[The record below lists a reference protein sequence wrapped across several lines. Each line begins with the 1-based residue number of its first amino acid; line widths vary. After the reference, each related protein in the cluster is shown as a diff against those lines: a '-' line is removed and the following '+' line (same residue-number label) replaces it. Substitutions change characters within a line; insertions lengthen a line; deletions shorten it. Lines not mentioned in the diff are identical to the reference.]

1 MKVLN
6 YGSLNYDYVYEV
18 DHINQPGETQSCVR
32 RNVFCG
38 GKGLNQSVALARAGV
53 SVYQGGLTGEDGQ
66 MFLEVCREN
75 GIDTSCLGRVEGPS
89 GHAVIQLDRSGEN
102 CILIYGGANQ
112 SQTREWMDK
121 TLDHFGEGDLLLL
134 QNEVNGLDYLIDQ
147 AYAKGMVIVL
157 NPSPWD
163 DKLKACDLKKVSVFL
178 INEVEG
184 GQITGEQEPERILD
198 KMQQLYPDA
207 QTVLTLGSK
216 GAIWQGRGQRIR
228 QKAYKVDVVD
238 TTAAGDTFT
247 GYFIAGMTE
256 HMPVEENMRRAARA
270 SAIAVSRMGAAPSIP
285 TLSEVER

>member
-75 GIDTSCLGRVEGPS
+75 GIGTSCLGRVEGPS

-163 DKLKACDLKKVSVFL
+163 DKLKDCDLKKVSVFL

-285 TLSEVER
+285 ALSEVER

>member
-75 GIDTSCLGRVEGPS
+75 GIGTSCLGRVEGPS

-285 TLSEVER
+285 ALSEVER

>member
-1 MKVLN
+1 
-6 YGSLNYDYVYEV
+6 
-18 DHINQPGETQSCVR
+18 
-32 RNVFCG
+32 
-38 GKGLNQSVALARAGV
+38 
-53 SVYQGGLTGEDGQ
+53 
-66 MFLEVCREN
+66 
-75 GIDTSCLGRVEGPS
+75 
-89 GHAVIQLDRSGEN
+89 
-102 CILIYGGANQ
+102 
-112 SQTREWMDK
+112 
-121 TLDHFGEGDLLLL
+121 
-134 QNEVNGLDYLIDQ
+134 
-147 AYAKGMVIVL
+147 MVIVL

-163 DKLKACDLKKVSVFL
+163 DKLKDCDLKKVSVFL

-285 TLSEVER
+285 ALSEVER

>member
-75 GIDTSCLGRVEGPS
+75 GIGTSCLGRVEGPS

-216 GAIWQGRGQRIR
+216 GAIWQGRGQRVR

-285 TLSEVER
+285 ALSEVER